1 MITIHYGERSIKIN
15 YHIKED
21 NILLNYSGSK
31 KIYYENEKI
40 TEHVV
45 FKNHLTLKL
54 LKLLSSSNLKRI
66 QVKQV
71 LDKWIHMTDAMIESH
86 LITELWTAQEYR
98 NYLIKGVEIINTH
111 DPHIAIIKLL
121 EIMWI

>member
-1 MITIHYGERSIKIN
+1 MIKIHYGERFIKIN
-15 YHIKED
+15 YDIRED
-21 NILLNYSGSK
+21 NILLTYSGSK
-31 KIYYENEKI
+31 KIYYENEEI
-40 TEHVV
+40 IEHVV
-45 FKNHLTLKL
+45 YKNHLTLKL
-54 LKLLSSSNLKRI
+54 IKLLSSSNLKRI

-71 LDKWIHMTDAMIESH
+71 LDKWIHMTDTMIESQ

-98 NYLIKGVEIINTH
+98 NYLIKGIEITNIH